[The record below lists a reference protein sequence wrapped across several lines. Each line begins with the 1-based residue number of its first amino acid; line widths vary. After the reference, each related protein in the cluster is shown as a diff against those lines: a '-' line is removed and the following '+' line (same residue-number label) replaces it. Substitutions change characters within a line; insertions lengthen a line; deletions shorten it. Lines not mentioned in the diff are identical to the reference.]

1 MAFWLPFILIAV
13 AIGGVTVVTIYLINR
28 INLKK
33 IAIEKSKNG
42 DLSAKIKSIYTSGD
56 YKTVTVGL
64 RDKYGSETSQLEI
77 KADSIE
83 YDFYV
88 GEVISLNN

>member
-28 INLKK
+28 RNLKK
-33 IAIEKSKNG
+33 IAIEKAKNG
-42 DLSAKIKSIYTSGD
+42 ELSAKIKSLHTSGN
-56 YKTVTVGL
+56 YNTVTVGL
-64 RDKYGSETSQLEI
+64 LDKYGSETSQLEI

-83 YDFYV
+83 YDFCV
-88 GEVISLNN
+88 GEVIRLNN